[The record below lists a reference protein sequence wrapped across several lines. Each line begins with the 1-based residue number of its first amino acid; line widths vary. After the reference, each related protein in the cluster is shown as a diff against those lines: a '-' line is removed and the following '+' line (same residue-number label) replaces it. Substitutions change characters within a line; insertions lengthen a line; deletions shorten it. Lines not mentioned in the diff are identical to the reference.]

1 MQEALAILQKYWK
14 YDEFR
19 SPQDEIIDSVLKG
32 KDTFGLMPTGGG
44 KSICFQVPALM
55 KDGICLVISPLV
67 ALMKDQVQRLQKLG
81 IKAIALTGGIRSDEM
96 IALLDNCEFGN
107 YKFLYLSP
115 ERLQSDWILER
126 IKNLP
131 INLIAIDEA
140 HCVSQWGHD
149 FRPAYLKISNLK
161 AHFPKI
167 PFLALTASATN
178 RVLEDVILQLG
189 LEKPAIFKKSFAR
202 KNIAYM
208 VFEVE
213 DKLYRME
220 QILKKNPQP
229 SIIYVRNRKSCSE
242 TASQLQSMGFKATY
256 YHGGLSVKEKEKN
269 MGLWMN
275 EDVPIIVATN
285 AFGMGID
292 KSNVKTVIHI
302 HLPESIE
309 SYYQEAGRAGRDE
322 QTDKEGSLNSDENK
336 SNVKQKAFA
345 VLLNSP
351 SDKAQAQ
358 SQFINVLPDK
368 QILTQIYIKLCTYF
382 QIAYGEGINEQFSF
396 NLNHFCQK
404 YSFPTLKT
412 FNAIQF
418 LDRQGVLSLSQEY
431 SEKITMQFIIE
442 SKEVIRYMSLNPNDE
457 PVVLSI
463 LRTYP
468 GIYES
473 QTAINLSLIAKKAS
487 CEEAV
492 IHSILEKLKELAII
506 DYHKKNNDATIIFN
520 EVREDERTINKV
532 SKYLENQNKQ
542 KIAQFESV
550 LQYLNEKNI
559 CKSKLILHYFGEKAE
574 KDCGI
579 CSYCISKK
587 TKVGDTSLILEK
599 IIGLLKIQDLNSREI
614 QKLTKNSED
623 TIIFALQDL
632 LENGKI
638 VVKPNNKYTLKSPLR
653 PSQKSRE

>member
-1 MQEALAILQKYWK
+1 MSEALAILQKYWK
-14 YDEFR
+14 HDTFR
-19 SPQDEIIDSVLKG
+19 SPQDEIINSVLDG

-44 KSICFQVPALM
+44 KSVCFQIPALM

-67 ALMKDQVQRLQKLG
+67 SLMKDQVQRLQKLD

-96 IALLDNCEFGN
+96 IMLLDNCEFGN

-149 FRPAYLKISNLK
+149 FRPAYLKIANLK
-161 AHFPKI
+161 TYFPKV

-189 LEKPAIFKKSFAR
+189 LEQPTIFKKSFAR
-202 KNIAYM
+202 NNIAYM

-213 DKLYRME
+213 DKLYRIA
-220 QILKKNPQP
+220 QILKKNPLP

-242 TASQLQSMGFKATY
+242 TASQLQSLGFNATF

-269 MGLWMN
+269 MSSWMN
-275 EDVPIIVATN
+275 EEVQVMVATN

-322 QTDKEGSLNSDENK
+322 Q
-336 SNVKQKAFA
+336 KAFA
-345 VLLNSP
+345 VLLTSP

-368 QILTQIYIKLCTYF
+368 KILTQIYIKLCTYF

-396 NLNHFCQK
+396 NLNRFCQK

-418 LDRQGVLSLSQEY
+418 LDRQGILSLTQEY
-431 SEKITMQFIIE
+431 SERITMQFIIP
-442 SKEVIRYMSLNPNDE
+442 SKEVIRYMSLNSSEE
-457 PVVLSI
+457 PIILTI

-468 GIYES
+468 GIYET

-492 IHSILEKLKELAII
+492 IHSILEKLQGLDII

-520 EVREDERTINKV
+520 EVREDERTINRV

-542 KIAQFESV
+542 KVAQFESV
-550 LQYLNEKNI
+550 LNYVNEKNA
-559 CKSKLILHYFGEKAE
+559 CKSKLILDYFGEKAAS
-574 KDCGI
+574 DCGI
-579 CSYCISKK
+579 CSYCISKE
-587 TKVGDTSLILEK
+587 TKSTASSLISEK
-599 IIGLLKIQDLNSREI
+599 IISLLKIEDMSSREI
-614 QKLTKNSED
+614 QKLIKNTED
-623 TIIFALQDL
+623 AVIFALQNL
-632 LENGKI
+632 LENNKI
-638 VVKPNNKYTLKSPLR
+638 AVKPNNKYTLKS
-653 PSQKSRE
+653 

>member
-1 MQEALAILQKYWK
+1 MQTALQILQKYWK
-14 YDEFR
+14 HDEFR
-19 SPQDEIIDSVLKG
+19 SPQNEIINSVLEG

-44 KSICFQVPALM
+44 KSICFQVPAIM
-55 KDGICLVISPLV
+55 QEGICLVISPLV
-67 ALMKDQVQRLQKLG
+67 ALMKDQVQRLQKLE
-81 IKAIALTGGIRSDEM
+81 IKAIALTGGIQSDEM
-96 IALLDNCEFGN
+96 ITLLDNCEFGN

-149 FRPAYLKISNLK
+149 FRPAYLKIANLK
-161 AHFPKI
+161 THFPKV

-242 TASQLQSMGFKATY
+242 TASQLQSLGFKSTY

-269 MGLWMN
+269 MSLWMN
-275 EDVPIIVATN
+275 EEVQIMVATN

-309 SYYQEAGRAGRDE
+309 SYYQEAGRVGRD
-322 QTDKEGSLNSDENK
+322 D
-336 SNVKQKAFA
+336 QKAFA
-345 VLLNSP
+345 VLLTSP

-358 SQFINVLPDK
+358 NQFINILPDK

-404 YSFPTLKT
+404 YGFPTLKT

-418 LDRQGVLSLSQEY
+418 LDRQGILSLSQEY

-457 PVVLSI
+457 PVLLSI
-463 LRTYP
+463 LRTYA
-468 GIYES
+468 GIYEY
-473 QTAINLSLIAKKAS
+473 QTAINISLIAKKS
-487 CEEAV
+487 NCEEIL
-492 IHSILEKLKELAII
+492 IHSILEKLKGLDII

-520 EVREDERTINKV
+520 EVREDERTINRV
-532 SKYLENQNKQ
+532 SKYLETQNKQ
-542 KIAQFESV
+542 KVAQFESV
-550 LQYLNEKNI
+550 LHYINEKKV
-559 CKSKLILHYFGEKAE
+559 CKSKLILEYFGEKAE
-574 KDCGI
+574 TDCGI
-579 CSYCISKK
+579 CSYCISNKK
-587 TKVGDTSLILEK
+587 KSGDTSSISKK

-614 QKLTKNSED
+614 QKLSKNTED
-623 TIIFALQDL
+623 DVIFALQNL
-632 LENGKI
+632 LENNKI
-638 VVKPNNKYTLKSPLR
+638 AVKPNNKYSLK
-653 PSQKSRE
+653 

>member
-1 MQEALAILQKYWK
+1 MSEALAILQKYWK
-14 YDEFR
+14 HDSFR
-19 SPQDEIIDSVLKG
+19 SPQDEIINSVLDG

-67 ALMKDQVQRLQKLG
+67 ALMKDQVQRLQKLD

-96 IALLDNCEFGN
+96 ITLLDNCEFGN

-149 FRPAYLKISNLK
+149 FRPAYLKIANLK
-161 AHFPKI
+161 TYFPKV

-189 LEKPAIFKKSFAR
+189 LELPAIFKKSFAR

-213 DKLYRME
+213 DKLYRIE

-242 TASQLQSMGFKATY
+242 TASQLQSLGFKATF

-269 MGLWMN
+269 MNLWMN
-275 EDVPIIVATN
+275 EEVQIMVATN

-302 HLPESIE
+302 HLPESME

-322 QTDKEGSLNSDENK
+322 Q
-336 SNVKQKAFA
+336 KAFA
-345 VLLNSP
+345 VLLTSP

-368 QILTQIYIKLCTYF
+368 KILTQIYIKLCTYF

-404 YSFPTLKT
+404 YGFPTLKT

-418 LDRQGVLSLSQEY
+418 LDRQGILSLTQEY
-431 SEKITMQFIIE
+431 SERITMQFMIP
-442 SKEVIRYMSLNPNDE
+442 SKEVIRYMSLNPNE
-457 PVVLSI
+457 EAVILTI

-492 IHSILEKLKELAII
+492 IHSVLEKLKGLDII

-520 EVREDERTINKV
+520 EVREDERTINRV

-542 KIAQFESV
+542 KVAQFESV
-550 LQYLNEKNI
+550 LHYINEKNV
-559 CKSKLILHYFGEKAE
+559 CKSKLILDYFGEKASA
-574 KDCGI
+574 DCGI
-579 CSYCISKK
+579 CSYCISKEAK
-587 TKVGDTSLILEK
+587 PIDSSLISEK
-599 IIGLLKIQDLNSREI
+599 VIGLLKIQDMSSREI
-614 QKLTKNSED
+614 QKLTKNTED
-623 TIIFALQDL
+623 TIIFALQNL
-632 LENGKI
+632 LENNKI
-638 VVKPNNKYTLKSPLR
+638 AVKPNNKYTLKS
-653 PSQKSRE
+653 

>member
-14 YDEFR
+14 HDEFR
-19 SPQDEIIDSVLKG
+19 SPQDEIIDSVLEG

-96 IALLDNCEFGN
+96 ITLLDNCEFGN

-131 INLIAIDEA
+131 VNLIAIDEA

-161 AHFPKI
+161 AHFPKV

-275 EDVPIIVATN
+275 ENVQIIVATN

-302 HLPESIE
+302 HLPESME

-336 SNVKQKAFA
+336 SKVKQKAFA

-396 NLNHFCQK
+396 NLNHFCQR
-404 YSFPTLKT
+404 YGFPTLKT

-431 SEKITMQFIIE
+431 SERITMQFIIE

-457 PVVLSI
+457 PVILSI

-506 DYHKKNNDATIIFN
+506 DYHKKNNDATIVFN
-520 EVREDERTINKV
+520 EVREDERTINRV

-550 LQYLNEKNI
+550 LQYINEKNI

-587 TKVGDTSLILEK
+587 TKGSDTSLILDK

-638 VVKPNNKYTLKSPLR
+638 TVNPNNKYSLK
-653 PSQKSRE
+653 

>member
-14 YDEFR
+14 HDEFR
-19 SPQDEIIDSVLKG
+19 SPQDEIIDSVLEG

-131 INLIAIDEA
+131 VNLIAIDEA

-161 AHFPKI
+161 AHFPKV

-275 EDVPIIVATN
+275 EDVQIIVATN

-302 HLPESIE
+302 HLPESME

-322 QTDKEGSLNSDENK
+322 QIDKEGSLNSDENK
-336 SNVKQKAFA
+336 SKVKQKAFA

-396 NLNHFCQK
+396 NLNHFCQR
-404 YSFPTLKT
+404 YGFPTLKT

-431 SEKITMQFIIE
+431 SERITMQFIIE

-457 PVVLSI
+457 PVILSI

-506 DYHKKNNDATIIFN
+506 DYHKKNNDATIVFN
-520 EVREDERTINKV
+520 EVREDERTINRV

-550 LQYLNEKNI
+550 LQYINEKNI

-587 TKVGDTSLILEK
+587 TKVSDTSLILDK
-599 IIGLLKIQDLNSREI
+599 IIGLLKTQDLNSREI
-614 QKLTKNSED
+614 QKLTKNNED

-638 VVKPNNKYTLKSPLR
+638 VVKPNNKYTLKSPLL
-653 PSQKSRE
+653 PSQKSRK